1 MTRRRGTQAPPTAE
15 GGALR
20 AQSVRRPPGEPR
32 DLGGTIIRVNPS
44 TGSGLPSNP
53 MASSTDAN
61 ARRIVA
67 AGLRNPYRFVIR
79 SGELW
84 IAEVGQANIEEID
97 RDAHPLDSHVKN
109 FGWPCYEGANPQPN
123 YKALGLNICNGLYS
137 HPGTA
142 FEPVL
147 RVQAREPG
155 GSRRELPHW
164 RLGDQRPGLLSKRTL
179 SGGVRRGAVLR

>member
-1 MTRRRGTQAPPTAE
+1 MPTPA
-15 GGALR
+15 
-20 AQSVRRPPGEPR
+20 
-32 DLGGTIIRVNPS
+32 
-44 TGSGLPSNP
+44 
-53 MASSTDAN
+53 ASSP
-61 ARRIVA
+61 

-142 FEPVL
+142 SSPFYGYRHASQVVPGESCPT
-147 RVQAREPG
+147 G
-155 GSRRELPHW
+155 GSAIS
-164 RLGDQRPGLLSKRTL
+164 GLAFYPR
-179 SGGVRRGAVLR
+179 GPYPAAVRRGAVLR